1 MPDIIF
7 YQQYVYQ
14 LSELRSEKRGAVV
27 VCLSINLGEKKK
39 KECDK
44 ITAGL
49 NMVFHQKCNTAPTVL
64 T

>member
-7 YQQYVYQ
+7 YQEYVYQ
-14 LSELRSEKRGAVV
+14 LSELRSEKSGAVV
-27 VCLSINLGEKKK
+27 VCLSINLGGKK